1 MEFIWGRIG
10 ACVCF
15 VEDFCLL
22 CWGSGRR
29 LLVGKEGWE
38 QVSKNEELCR
48 KLCVNFFLTFNW
60 ICLVALLLSDTE
72 NRYSTYAP
80 DLF

>member
-1 MEFIWGRIG
+1 MFVLLRIF
-10 ACVCF
+10 VCF
-15 VEDFCLL
+15 VEGHGDVCL
-22 CWGSGRR
+22 WGRR
-29 LLVGKEGWE
+29 DGNK
-38 QVSKNEELCR
+38 SAKMKNCAGSSV
-48 KLCVNFFLTFNW
+48 CVNFFLTFNW